1 MHKTTRKKQIDSVYF
16 WALLYLC
23 IYGRNVMVERKT
35 HTLSKQ
41 ERLKGKKQ
49 VQELFAKN
57 ESFSCYPIRVLYTTS
72 KNDTKVLFSVPKKRF
87 KHVVDRNR
95 IKRLMRE
102 AYRLN
107 KHLLQKACFHIA
119 FVSICN
125 TVPKFDFVQK
135 KMCEALELLAKK
147 Q

>member
-1 MHKTTRKKQIDSVYF
+1 
-16 WALLYLC
+16 
-23 IYGRNVMVERKT
+23 
-35 HTLSKQ
+35 
-41 ERLKGKKQ
+41 
-49 VQELFAKN
+49 
-57 ESFSCYPIRVLYTTS
+57 
-72 KNDTKVLFSVPKKRF
+72 
-87 KHVVDRNR
+87 
-95 IKRLMRE
+95 MRE